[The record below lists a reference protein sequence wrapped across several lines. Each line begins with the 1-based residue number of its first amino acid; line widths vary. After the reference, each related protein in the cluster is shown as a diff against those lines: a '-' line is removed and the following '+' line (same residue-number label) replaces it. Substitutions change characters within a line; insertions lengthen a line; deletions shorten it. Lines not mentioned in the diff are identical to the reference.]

1 MKALVA
7 GLKVGWMD
15 YDISMCGLMD
25 GLKDGWMDACIGRW
39 WVNDTGWMG
48 GWICGWI
55 DEWMNAWNMV
65 SRWVD

>member
-1 MKALVA
+1 MA
-7 GLKVGWMD
+7 GLKDGWMD
-15 YDISMCGLMD
+15 YDIWMCGLMD

-65 SRWVD
+65 GRWVE